1 MTQKSPSLFDWKIA
15 GPAIGDAFRKL
26 SPRHMVKNPVMFVTM
41 VGAALTTV
49 GIFTAEA
56 SLRGF
61 VAQLAIWLWFTVLF
75 ANFAEAIAEGRG
87 KAQAASL
94 RKARKETMARRLQD
108 GREQQIPAPMLQKG
122 DLVVCETGDIIPA
135 DGDVISLKDGH
146 DHLIG
151 SAIYNSKSQIVARR
165 FSRRKQQLDLDF
177 FKRRVAQA
185 FEYRERRNI
194 DARLSRMVWS
204 ESDGLPGVILD
215 RYGDYFVLQTLTLGM
230 DLRKAQIVEAISDL
244 GKSAAIIE
252 RNDAPVRKAEGLEL
266 HSGVLR
272 GDSPSQAEIEIG
284 DVNFELDLLHG
295 QKTGFYLD
303 QKHNYSVVAGYAH
316 GRRVLDCFTNQGA
329 FALTCARTGAADVI
343 GVEESSENIAGAKRN
358 AVRNDLKVRW
368 IEQDVFQFLRAAEKA
383 DAQYDLIVLDPP
395 SFTKTRSGLRDA
407 LRGYRE
413 LHMRAFKLLSKD
425 GLLATFSCS
434 HHVSDTAFSQTIADA
449 LVDARRS
456 ARRLRRFEQA
466 PDHPVMPTIPET
478 EYFKG
483 FLLEMMPG
491 R

>member
-1 MTQKSPSLFDWKIA
+1 MAGIVVKPRARILHGHDWV
-15 GPAIGDAFRKL
+15 F
-26 SPRHMVKNPVMFVTM
+26 SS
-41 VGAALTTV
+41 
-49 GIFTAEA
+49 E
-56 SLRGF
+56 
-61 VAQLAIWLWFTVLF
+61 VLKVY
-75 ANFAEAIAEGRG
+75 G
-87 KAQAASL
+87 K
-94 RKARKETMARRLQD
+94 
-108 GREQQIPAPMLQKG
+108 
-122 DLVVCETGDIIPA
+122 PA
-135 DGDVISLKDGH
+135 DGDVISLKDGK

-177 FKRRVAQA
+177 FGRRIAQA
-185 FEYRERRNI
+185 AEYRTRRGV
-194 DARLSRMVWS
+194 DPKLCRVVWS
-204 ESDGLPGVILD
+204 ESDGLPGLIVD
-215 RYGDYFVLQTLTLGM
+215 RYSDHFVIQTLTLAM
-230 DLRKAQIVEAISDL
+230 DMRKDLIVTAIESGIGFQPMSNALEAH
-244 GKSAAIIE
+244 ATIIE

-266 HSGVLR
+266 RTNVLA
-272 GDSPSQAEIEIG
+272 GNVASQIRIEIEG
-284 DVNFELDLLHG
+284 VKFEVDLLHG

-303 QKHNYSVVAGYAH
+303 QRHNYGIVAGYARE
-316 GRRVLDCFTNQGA
+316 RRVLDCFTNQGA
-329 FALTCARTGAADVI
+329 FALTCARAGAADVT
-343 GVEESSENIAGAKRN
+343 GVEENSENIAAAKQN
-358 AVRNDLKVRW
+358 AVRNELNVRW

-383 DAQYDLIVLDPP
+383 GAQYDLIILDPP

-413 LHMRAFKLLSKD
+413 LHMRAFKLLSKE

-434 HHVSDTAFSQTIADA
+434 HHVSDTAFLQTISDA

-466 PDHPVMPTIPET
+466 PDHPVLPTIPET